1 MPCLHAVVGII
12 NAYEHAK
19 KSEKCI
25 GKKKEDKNTQTS
37 RSESEKKATR
47 CFIEPLTERQK
58 GRGRERKRGSGRR

>member
-25 GKKKEDKNTQTS
+25 GKKKKTKI
-37 RSESEKKATR
+37 RRPRAAKAKR
-47 CFIEPLTERQK
+47 RQ
-58 GRGRERKRGSGRR
+58 RGVL